1 MTTKKK
7 FVVWMYPLPP
17 PSSISFI
24 DSLQSDEVL
33 ICPYSRTACQGRGIS
48 MNLLKLTGFK
58 PIVDEYLQNMAVTT
72 RDNGKRRISYE
83 RQEHSRPYG
92 MHSWM
97 LLAVLLNLILLFT
110 LIWTIVRK
118 SLCKK

>member
-1 MTTKKK
+1 
-7 FVVWMYPLPP
+7 
-17 PSSISFI
+17 
-24 DSLQSDEVL
+24 
-33 ICPYSRTACQGRGIS
+33 
-48 MNLLKLTGFK
+48 
-58 PIVDEYLQNMAVTT
+58 MAVTT
-72 RDNGKRRISYE
+72 RDNDKRRISYE

>member
-33 ICPYSRTACQGRGIS
+33 ICPYSSTACQGRGIS
-48 MNLLKLTGFK
+48 INLLKLTEGSFYHPYITDHSYQK
-58 PIVDEYLQNMAVTT
+58 LRHFLDFAHHIQAIAMLTLL
-72 RDNGKRRISYE
+72 NGK
-83 RQEHSRPYG
+83 G
-92 MHSWM
+92 M
-97 LLAVLLNLILLFT
+97 
-110 LIWTIVRK
+110 
-118 SLCKK
+118 